1 MERRSRTV
9 LSLAPEENARCC
21 CVNVAASVLTGYS
34 YHDPNCTA
42 QLAELCKPPQG
53 GTRMRRKA
61 LASMPVAA
69 LSISAAPAF
78 ADPDF
83 GPGNSSKGPNDG
95 GAKCHP
101 PGQTVNTPGCK

>member
-1 MERRSRTV
+1 
-9 LSLAPEENARCC
+9 
-21 CVNVAASVLTGYS
+21 
-34 YHDPNCTA
+34 
-42 QLAELCKPPQG
+42 
-53 GTRMRRKA
+53 MRRRKFFALMLAIGA
-61 LASMPVAA
+61 LAIPA
-69 LSISAAPAF
+69 SAV

>member
-1 MERRSRTV
+1 MGRT
-9 LSLAPEENARCC
+9 PEEEE
-21 CVNVAASVLTGYS
+21 T
-34 YHDPNCTA
+34 
-42 QLAELCKPPQG
+42 
-53 GTRMRRKA
+53 MRRRKFFAA
-61 LASMPVAA
+61 LLAVGA
-69 LSISAAPAF
+69 LSIPASAV